1 VVFKKIRE
9 ILAEQFT
16 VDPETVSYE
25 TSFIDDLNADSLD
38 LLELSMALEE
48 EFDVSFPEEEAPQ
61 LLTVED
67 VVNYISERV

>member
-1 VVFKKIRE
+1 MIFKKIRE

-16 VDPETVSYE
+16 VDPETITYE

-48 EFDVSFPEEEAPQ
+48 EFDVSMPEDAESR

-67 VVNYISERV
+67 VVNFISESV